1 MIVLCAE
8 SSVKRPHPEETDR
21 SVSQENMKS
30 VRPLPF
36 GENSG
41 GKQNLNH
48 YTENNTTV
56 DIYPSTKGSE
66 GNENLAGNNKC
77 MNKV

>member
-1 MIVLCAE
+1 MALCAE
-8 SSVKRPHPEETDR
+8 SSVKKQHPEETDR
-21 SVSQENMKS
+21 AVSRENMKS
-30 VRPLPF
+30 VRALPF

-56 DIYPSTKGSE
+56 NIQPSTERSE
-66 GNENLAGNNKC
+66 GNENLAGNNKG